1 MIPMCSPMSHKPT
14 KTGEMSEEKFTSMIF
29 LYVFVNLVLFI
40 LYRFTQRFKI
50 VHRFLSLIDNLIFC
64 LLLGYGF
71 YRANRLYILLV
82 PSVLLIVYPISWGLN
97 RELSDEELDS
107 VVILKSP
114 FPIKQ
119 ENRIKLKVTFAK
131 FATFPFYYLLD
142 SWSAR

>member
-1 MIPMCSPMSHKPT
+1 
-14 KTGEMSEEKFTSMIF
+14 MSEEKFTSMIF

-50 VHRFLSLIDNLIFC
+50 VHRFLSLMDNLIFC

-82 PSVLLIVYPISWGLN
+82 PIVLLIVYPISWGLN

-114 FPIKQ
+114 FPTKQ

>member
-1 MIPMCSPMSHKPT
+1 
-14 KTGEMSEEKFTSMIF
+14 MSEEKFTSMIF

-119 ENRIKLKVTFAK
+119 ENRIKLKIVFIH
-131 FATFPFYYLLD
+131 FATFPFYYLFD

>member
-1 MIPMCSPMSHKPT
+1 
-14 KTGEMSEEKFTSMIF
+14 MSEEKFTSMIF

-71 YRANRLYILLV
+71 YRANRLHILLV

>member
-1 MIPMCSPMSHKPT
+1 
-14 KTGEMSEEKFTSMIF
+14 MSEEKFTSMIF

-50 VHRFLSLIDNLIFC
+50 VHLFLSLIDNLIFC

-119 ENRIKLKVTFAK
+119 ENRIKLKIVFIH

>member
-1 MIPMCSPMSHKPT
+1 
-14 KTGEMSEEKFTSMIF
+14 MSEEKFTSMIF

-50 VHRFLSLIDNLIFC
+50 VHRFLSLIDNLIFS

>member
-1 MIPMCSPMSHKPT
+1 
-14 KTGEMSEEKFTSMIF
+14 MSEEKFTSMIF

-40 LYRFTQRFKI
+40 LYRFTQRFEI

-119 ENRIKLKVTFAK
+119 ENRIKLKIVFIH

>member
-1 MIPMCSPMSHKPT
+1 
-14 KTGEMSEEKFTSMIF
+14 MSEEKFTSMIF

-119 ENRIKLKVTFAK
+119 ENRIKLKVTFAH

>member
-1 MIPMCSPMSHKPT
+1 
-14 KTGEMSEEKFTSMIF
+14 MSEEKFTSMIF

-82 PSVLLIVYPISWGLN
+82 PIVLLIVYPISWGLN

-119 ENRIKLKVTFAK
+119 ENRIKLKIVFIH

>member
-1 MIPMCSPMSHKPT
+1 
-14 KTGEMSEEKFTSMIF
+14 MSEEKFTSMIF

-50 VHRFLSLIDNLIFC
+50 VHRFLSLMDNLIFC

>member
-1 MIPMCSPMSHKPT
+1 
-14 KTGEMSEEKFTSMIF
+14 MSEEKFTSMIF

-107 VVILKSP
+107 IVILKSP

>member
-1 MIPMCSPMSHKPT
+1 
-14 KTGEMSEEKFTSMIF
+14 MSEEKFTSMIF

-64 LLLGYGF
+64 LLRGYGF

-82 PSVLLIVYPISWGLN
+82 PSVFLIVYPISWGLN

>member
-1 MIPMCSPMSHKPT
+1 MT
-14 KTGEMSEEKFTSMIF
+14 EEKFTSLIF
-29 LYVFVNLVLFI
+29 LYALVNFILFI

-71 YRANRLYILLV
+71 YRANRLFVLLV

-107 VVILKSP
+107 IVTMKSP

-119 ENRIKLKVTFAK
+119 ENRIKLKVVFAH

>member
-1 MIPMCSPMSHKPT
+1 
-14 KTGEMSEEKFTSMIF
+14 MSEEKFTSMIF

-71 YRANRLYILLV
+71 YRANRLYILLI

-119 ENRIKLKVTFAK
+119 ENRIKLKIVFIH

>member
-1 MIPMCSPMSHKPT
+1 
-14 KTGEMSEEKFTSMIF
+14 MSEEKFTSMIF

-50 VHRFLSLIDNLIFC
+50 VHRFLSLMDNLIFC

-97 RELSDEELDS
+97 RDLSDEELDS

>member
-1 MIPMCSPMSHKPT
+1 
-14 KTGEMSEEKFTSMIF
+14 MSEEKFTSMIF

-119 ENRIKLKVTFAK
+119 ENRIKLKVTFAN

>member
-1 MIPMCSPMSHKPT
+1 
-14 KTGEMSEEKFTSMIF
+14 MSEEKFTSMIF

-142 SWSAR
+142 SWIAR

>member
-1 MIPMCSPMSHKPT
+1 
-14 KTGEMSEEKFTSMIF
+14 MSEEKFTSMIF

-107 VVILKSP
+107 IVILKSP

-119 ENRIKLKVTFAK
+119 ENRIKLKIVFIH

>member
-1 MIPMCSPMSHKPT
+1 
-14 KTGEMSEEKFTSMIF
+14 MSEEKFTSMIF

>member
-1 MIPMCSPMSHKPT
+1 
-14 KTGEMSEEKFTSMIF
+14 MSEEKFTSMIF

-119 ENRIKLKVTFAK
+119 ENRIKLKIVFIH

>member
-1 MIPMCSPMSHKPT
+1 
-14 KTGEMSEEKFTSMIF
+14 MSEEKFTSMIF

-71 YRANRLYILLV
+71 YRANRLFILLV

-97 RELSDEELDS
+97 RELSDEDLDS
-107 VVILKSP
+107 VVILKP
-114 FPIKQ
+114 LFPIKQ

>member
-1 MIPMCSPMSHKPT
+1 
-14 KTGEMSEEKFTSMIF
+14 MSEEKFTSMIF

-107 VVILKSP
+107 IVILKSP

-119 ENRIKLKVTFAK
+119 ENRIKLKIVFIH

-142 SWSAR
+142 SWRAR

>member
-1 MIPMCSPMSHKPT
+1 
-14 KTGEMSEEKFTSMIF
+14 MSEEKFTSMIF

-71 YRANRLYILLV
+71 YRANRLYILLL
-82 PSVLLIVYPISWGLN
+82 PIVLLIVYPISWGLN

-119 ENRIKLKVTFAK
+119 ENRIKLKIVFIH

>member
-1 MIPMCSPMSHKPT
+1 
-14 KTGEMSEEKFTSMIF
+14 MSEEKFTSMIF

-50 VHRFLSLIDNLIFC
+50 VHRFLSLIDNLIFS

-119 ENRIKLKVTFAK
+119 ENRIKLKIVFIH

>member
-1 MIPMCSPMSHKPT
+1 
-14 KTGEMSEEKFTSMIF
+14 MSEEKFTSMIF

-71 YRANRLYILLV
+71 YRATRLYILLV

>member
-1 MIPMCSPMSHKPT
+1 
-14 KTGEMSEEKFTSMIF
+14 MSEEKFTSMIF

-82 PSVLLIVYPISWGLN
+82 PSVLLIVYPIAWGLN

-119 ENRIKLKVTFAK
+119 ENRIKLKIVFIH

>member
-1 MIPMCSPMSHKPT
+1 
-14 KTGEMSEEKFTSMIF
+14 MSEEKFTSMIF

-71 YRANRLYILLV
+71 YRANRLFVLLV

>member
-1 MIPMCSPMSHKPT
+1 
-14 KTGEMSEEKFTSMIF
+14 MSEEKFTSMIF

-119 ENRIKLKVTFAK
+119 ENRIKLKVTFSK

>member
-1 MIPMCSPMSHKPT
+1 
-14 KTGEMSEEKFTSMIF
+14 MSEEKFTSMIF

-71 YRANRLYILLV
+71 YRANRLFILLV

-97 RELSDEELDS
+97 RELSDEDLDS
-107 VVILKSP
+107 VVILKP
-114 FPIKQ
+114 LFPIKQ
-119 ENRIKLKVTFAK
+119 ENRIKLKVTFAN